1 MSPFYTEKSGNILK
15 DNVHSDYLKKILC
28 HEACP
33 IYQICDTIIMF
44 MWYLYRCRQNGIFL
58 ISAVSDTGH

>member
-44 MWYLYRCRQNGIFL
+44 MWYFTAAGRTAYF
-58 ISAVSDTGH
+58 